1 METES
6 IWFQL
11 AASLDSEP
19 WLIAFLGAAVAVI
32 CVFIGHVLTLSMNRS
47 RANSL
52 EKKKKGLFNE
62 FLLISDYFE
71 AWLRD
76 LTQEFEKPTRE
87 YYSRFSEID
96 MSCSDA
102 LVTELVAVN
111 RVPTKEQ
118 RKLMLNIKLKL
129 SGIKVKDGQ
138 RDEASK
144 WYEQK
149 MAFNVSRAC
158 TARLIID
165 VVEVIF
171 FVNRFIEEKKK
182 FNLKRDETPAMQAQ
196 YAFEKAG
203 LNFDPKIWKQVIQHG
218 PNNS

>member
-6 IWFQL
+6 IWSQL
-11 AASLDSEP
+11 AGSLDSEP

-32 CVFIGHVLTLSMNRS
+32 CVFIGHFLTLSMNRS

-52 EKKKKGLFNE
+52 EKGLFNE

-87 YYSRFSEID
+87 YYSGFSEID

-118 RKLMLNIKLKL
+118 RRLMLNIKRKL
-129 SGIKVKDGQ
+129 SGIKVKDDQ

-149 MAFNVSRAC
+149 MAFNVSRPC

-165 VVEVIF
+165 AVEVIF
-171 FVNRFIEEKKK
+171 FVNKFIEEKKK
-182 FNLKRDETPAMQAQ
+182 FTLKRDETPAMQAQ
-196 YAFEKAG
+196 YAFEKAE
-203 LNFDPKIWKQVIQHG
+203 LHFDPKIWEQVIQHG
-218 PNNS
+218 SNNS

>member
-6 IWFQL
+6 FWSQL
-11 AASLDSEP
+11 AGSLNSEP

-32 CVFIGHVLTLSMNRS
+32 CVFIGHFLALSMNRS

-52 EKKKKGLFNE
+52 EKGLFNE
-62 FLLISDYFE
+62 FLLMSDYFE

-76 LTQEFEKPTRE
+76 LTQEFEKPIRE
-87 YYSRFSEID
+87 HYSGFPEID

-118 RKLMLNIKLKL
+118 RRLMLNIKRKL
-129 SGIKVKDGQ
+129 SGIKVKDDQ
-138 RDEASK
+138 RDEASN
-144 WYEQK
+144 WYQQK
-149 MAFNVSRAC
+149 MAFNVSRPC

-165 VVEVIF
+165 AVEVIF
-171 FVNRFIEEKKK
+171 FVSKFIEEKKK
-182 FNLKRDETPAMQAQ
+182 FTLNRDETAAMQAQ

-203 LNFDPKIWKQVIQHG
+203 LHFDPKIWEQVIQHG